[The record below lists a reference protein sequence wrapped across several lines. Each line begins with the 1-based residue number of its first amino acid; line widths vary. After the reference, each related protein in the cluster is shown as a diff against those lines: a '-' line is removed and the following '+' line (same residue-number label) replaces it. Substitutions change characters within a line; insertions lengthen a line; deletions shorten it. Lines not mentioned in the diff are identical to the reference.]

1 MKLKILYSLSFLA
14 IASTL
19 MLSSSCNPNSSNKA
33 ITAATSPP
41 PLVNR
46 KKKAASIYQDTLIIS
61 TPAAVFYHPDP
72 LQLIKMKAQTD
83 SLFYEGAMHEY
94 FFQMKN
100 AHIAIKKNW
109 PRLTIMECKNY
120 RHLAFIK
127 KNGTR
132 EYIDLDAKNDPYGL
146 FVFDGKK
153 PPLSADMTNLETV
166 ISFYFSD

>member
-1 MKLKILYSLSFLA
+1 MKLKILYSFSFLA
-14 IASTL
+14 IASTV
-19 MLSSSCNPNSSNKA
+19 MLSSSCYTNSSNKA
-33 ITAATSPP
+33 IAVSTPQTPR
-41 PLVNR
+41 VNGT
-46 KKKAASIYQDTLIIS
+46 KKAASIYQDTLIIS
-61 TPAAVFYHPDP
+61 TPAAVFYHPDS
-72 LQLIKMKAQTD
+72 LQLIKIKAQTD

-109 PRLTIMECKNY
+109 PWLTIMECKNY

-153 PPLSADMTNLETV
+153 PPLFADMTNLETA